1 MSLKTKIITTIG
13 PATLDFDIFQKIVY
27 EGIDFIRINSSYG
40 DYTQYDTILNN
51 LEKADKN
58 KDIEV
63 ILDIKKMEYLDYA
76 LARNIKHVALSF
88 AESVDQIKTV
98 RDKIKNCFVIS
109 KIESLGGV
117 TNFDYLLE
125 SSDGIMVARGDLG
138 EAVKLEKVPPL
149 QKDFTIKT
157 LTKGKFLVTATEML
171 LSMVNN
177 PNPTRAEVSDV
188 ANAVFDFSSAVMLS
202 EETAVGKYPVE
213 AVIYMRKIIVEA
225 ENWNERNIST
235 FIIPTK

>member
-13 PATLDFDIFQKIVY
+13 PSTLDFEIFQKIVH
-27 EGIDFIRINSSYG
+27 EGIDYIRINSSYG
-40 DYTQYDTILNN
+40 DYTQYDTILKN
-51 LEKADKN
+51 LEQADKN
-58 KDIEV
+58 KIIEI
-63 ILDIKKMEYLDYA
+63 ILDIKKMEDLDYA
-76 LARNIKHVALSF
+76 LARNIKHIALSF
-88 AESVDQIKTV
+88 AESADQIKSV
-98 RDKIKNCFVIS
+98 REKIKDCFVIS
-109 KIESLGGV
+109 KIESLEGV
-117 TNFDYLLE
+117 NNFDSLLE

-171 LSMVNN
+171 LSMIDD
-177 PNPTRAEVSDV
+177 PTPTRAEVSDV

-213 AVIYMRKIIVEA
+213 AVRYMRKIIEEA
-225 ENWNERNIST
+225 EDWNERNTST
-235 FIIPTK
+235 FTTHTQ